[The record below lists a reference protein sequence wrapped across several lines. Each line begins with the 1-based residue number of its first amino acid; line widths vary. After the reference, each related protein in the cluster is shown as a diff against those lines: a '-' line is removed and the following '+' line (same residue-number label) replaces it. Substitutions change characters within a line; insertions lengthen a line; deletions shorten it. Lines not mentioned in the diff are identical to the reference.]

1 MMQQSILYVTHMCV
15 LLTGAQ
21 LHHLS
26 HAGLTGRVGDCR
38 QPGGLNWSP
47 YHEDDSKFTNSR
59 EPVSLNT
66 ELKKGQITYLHLE
79 VFEVNLYGHYHR
91 RMDR

>member
-1 MMQQSILYVTHMCV
+1 MCV
-15 LLTGAQ
+15 LFTGAQ

-47 YHEDDSKFTNSR
+47 YHEDDSKFTNNR
-59 EPVSLNT
+59 EPVSVNTFLLN
-66 ELKKGQITYLHLE
+66 
-79 VFEVNLYGHYHR
+79 
-91 RMDR
+91 